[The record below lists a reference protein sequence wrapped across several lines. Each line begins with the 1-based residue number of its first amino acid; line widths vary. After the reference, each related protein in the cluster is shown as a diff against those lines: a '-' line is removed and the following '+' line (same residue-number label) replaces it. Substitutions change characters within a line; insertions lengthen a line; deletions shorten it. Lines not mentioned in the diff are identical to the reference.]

1 MKEGEIKVVQVKTMS
16 SYMLLSLELIKKLF
30 ILYDRK

>member
-16 SYMLLSLELIKKLF
+16 SYMLLSLELINKLF